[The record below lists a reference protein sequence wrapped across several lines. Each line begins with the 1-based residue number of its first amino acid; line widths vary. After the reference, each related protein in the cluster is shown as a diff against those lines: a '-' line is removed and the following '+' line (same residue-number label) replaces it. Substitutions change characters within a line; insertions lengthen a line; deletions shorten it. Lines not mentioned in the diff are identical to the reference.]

1 MKRAVLLP
9 LVGAVWFALNALPA
23 WAQTTFIY
31 HRDIGATITFAWTH
45 DRSCPQTDAAGA
57 SAPSTFDAFEFRGIK
72 EGSTTDVRLT
82 GRTNEVQVPHSGSVR
97 RPALLRGARS
107 MPTHGCSQR
116 ACLFRLRQLQRPSR
130 CDGRRR
136 GAWLGCGLRPEAPFR
151 SDYRE
156 ALKLQR

>member
-45 DRSCPQTDAAGA
+45 DKACPQTDTAGA

-82 GRTNEVQVPHSGSVR
+82 GRTNEVQVPIQAAFEGQLYYQVR
-97 RPALLRGARS
+97 AVCRRTVAPNALVYSSYASSKDPALATVDGAARGWLLSYDLRA
-107 MPTHGCSQR
+107 
-116 ACLFRLRQLQRPSR
+116 PSEVII
-130 CDGRRR
+130 
-136 GAWLGCGLRPEAPFR
+136 AKP
-151 SDYRE
+151 
-156 ALKLQR
+156 